1 MQAVL
6 SLMLSTVQLPRAP
19 EAIHEENERLRL
31 AAEAASIAAYE
42 ADVAVLRELRMALRD
57 VTTKLL
63 IERRWRAFA
72 EPVTPEDDPEF
83 WHRVR
88 CWEICSLATE
98 TNKRVCRS
106 TAQQTYLYLAMV
118 LCQPRCS
125 ACLQLNVDS
134 RYQTNSDNP

>member
-1 MQAVL
+1 
-6 SLMLSTVQLPRAP
+6 MLSKLLFAAQLPRAP
-19 EAIHEENERLRL
+19 EAIQEENERLRL
-31 AAEAASIAAYE
+31 AAEAASVAAYE

-88 CWEICSLATE
+88 
-98 TNKRVCRS
+98 
-106 TAQQTYLYLAMV
+106 
-118 LCQPRCS
+118 RCTHV
-125 ACLQLNVDS
+125 A
-134 RYQTNSDNP
+134 PG